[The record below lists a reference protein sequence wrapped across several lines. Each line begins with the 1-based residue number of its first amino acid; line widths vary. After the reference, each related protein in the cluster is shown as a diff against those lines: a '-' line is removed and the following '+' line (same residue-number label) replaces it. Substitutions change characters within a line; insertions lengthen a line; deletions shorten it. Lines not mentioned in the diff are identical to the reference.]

1 MDRQGFYKPDVLSG
15 NTEYQRAW
23 YDILVRLDLGSSQ
36 KKSSYDYDRN
46 CSVFKSGPTW
56 ETSLLLY
63 PKNQFFIIASFCN
76 SNIRSYGT
84 LHRFSSLCSA

>member
-23 YDILVRLDLGSSQ
+23 YDILVRADLNSSQ

-46 CSVFKSGPTW
+46 CSVF
-56 ETSLLLY
+56 
-63 PKNQFFIIASFCN
+63 
-76 SNIRSYGT
+76 
-84 LHRFSSLCSA
+84 